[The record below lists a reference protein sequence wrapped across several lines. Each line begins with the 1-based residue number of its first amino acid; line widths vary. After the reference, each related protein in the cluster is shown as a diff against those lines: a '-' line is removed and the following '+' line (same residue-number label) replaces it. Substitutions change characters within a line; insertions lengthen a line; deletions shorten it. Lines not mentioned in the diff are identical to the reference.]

1 MSSVVYLAEAL
12 AMLFENQELFEH
24 FVNFFSRI
32 LSLFTDKLH
41 PCFVCKEENCV
52 RTRPLEKGRG
62 QQYGISDDAIPA
74 GARVCNNC
82 QCKSVRTRYSS
93 CPLPTCPNP
102 KDRVKRFRNLPS
114 RLFELAPEIRDPIVQ
129 EFQIPPNVTKCCSAC
144 LIKIKRKLG
153 PHLLGT
159 NLTEEEITKFKTL
172 LQDVGPKWSQLAETL
187 GKTAVALKSFYF
199 HYKKKYSFDLAVTEY
214 YKTHPSEER
223 RAAITD
229 GDESDLST
237 SSCDENEDGSDT
249 ASVESPKTTSNTQ
262 TSLSS
267 TSSITIKKEESS
279 ESTAPATNT
288 DDRLLPPVAQP
299 PRKQKVEEY
308 DSSATETADEENEAS
323 PGNRHSPKVLLYPN
337 QTTITMVPSAVQNG
351 PRELINPEMTNVRD
365 VMLNVIERS
374 LKTSQ
379 QPPPPKPAI
388 SKPSVLDSRADITFV
403 HEYRNDIGK
412 PHHISSMAN
421 VTQPTALSRS
431 SNQEGLAT
439 LSVVNSHGHTQQ
451 VMSHPHSI
459 SSQIAATITPVQ
471 SQTSASSQNQS
482 LSVPK
487 STVHDAQKE
496 SVVVYSRA
504 EEPQT
509 LDLSIKKPAR
519 DNFPPPAHSKPIPGS
534 SVTMYRSDPHAHAQT
549 PPSIINPNPNYL
561 SAMYEHNRPSK
572 SPSIFMSTVPTSMP
586 MSQQPPNAQHSIQNL
601 RAHQNPSIHSQV
613 SQQASAASQSKSK
626 TAPKLSPK
634 VTQHP
639 SNNQQSGHK
648 GQNSIQFHSILILFI
663 YSNQPH
669 CTKSIHLSHLR
680 FNNTRNASKFKQST
694 TDFDSRAG
702 YAQPTI

>member
-1 MSSVVYLAEAL
+1 M
-12 AMLFENQELFEH
+12 
-24 FVNFFSRI
+24 
-32 LSLFTDKLH
+32 
-41 PCFVCKEENCV
+41 

-62 QQYGISDDAIPA
+62 QQYGIPEDSIPA
-74 GARVCNNC
+74 GARVCNTC
-82 QCKSVRTRYSS
+82 QCKSVRNRYSS

-102 KDRVKRFRNLPS
+102 KDRVKRFRNLPT
-114 RLFELAPEIRDPIVQ
+114 RLFELAPEIRDPIIQ
-129 EFQIPPNVTKCCSAC
+129 EFQIPANVTKCCSAC

-159 NLTEEEITKFKTL
+159 NLTDEEITKFKTL

-214 YKTHPSEER
+214 YKSHPSEER
-223 RAAITD
+223 RSAITD

-237 SSCDENEDGSDT
+237 TSGDEHDGGSDT
-249 ASVESPKTTSNTQ
+249 ASVESPKLTSNNQ
-262 TSLSS
+262 AS
-267 TSSITIKKEESS
+267 TPTVTVKKEDLS
-279 ESTAPATNT
+279 EPNTPASNT

-299 PRKQKVEEY
+299 PRKQKTEEY

-337 QTTITMVPSAVQNG
+337 QTTITMVPSTIQNG
-351 PRELINPEMTNVRD
+351 PREIISSEMTNVRD

-388 SKPSVLDSRADITFV
+388 SKPSIMDSRADITFV

-412 PHHISSMAN
+412 PHHISSLAA
-421 VTQPTALSRS
+421 VTQPTSLSRS

-439 LSVVNSHGHTQQ
+439 LSVVNSHGHSQQ
-451 VMSHPHSI
+451 VLSHPHSI

-471 SQTSASSQNQS
+471 SQSSSSSSSSSSQNQS
-482 LSVPK
+482 SSVQSK
-487 STVHDAQKE
+487 SDQKE

-504 EEPQT
+504 DESQT
-509 LDLSIKKPAR
+509 LDLSIKKPVR
-519 DNFPPPAHSKPIPGS
+519 ETNFPPPAHTKCPIPGS

-549 PPSIINPNPNYL
+549 PPSIVNPNPNYL
-561 SAMYEHNRPSK
+561 SAMYEHQNRPSK
-572 SPSIFMSTVPTSMP
+572 SPSIFMSTVPPTSLP
-586 MSQQPPNAQHSIQNL
+586 MSQQPPNAQHSIQSL

-613 SQQASAASQSKSK
+613 SQQASAAPQSKSK
-626 TAPKLSPK
+626 NAPKLSPK

-648 GQNSIQFHSILILFI
+648 GK
-663 YSNQPH
+663 PH
-669 CTKSIHLSHLR
+669 RTT
-680 FNNTRNASKFKQST
+680 FN
-694 TDFDSRAG
+694 
-702 YAQPTI
+702 